1 MSAGKETG
9 RPAQKPKV
17 LSEDWEVAL
26 RAGQEAEGLAGSVED
41 ELAVVHLLR
50 HARAPEGLAEAR
62 LDAVWADIDAEL
74 AAEAPAPWWRRP
86 WTWIGA
92 TAFATAAAAAV
103 LVIVIPNAG
112 QTPPPTVA
120 AGGDGGSEPEL
131 ASAAGQAAALER
143 QFQILAPGARRRVE
157 REVDDDRTQLREQLL
172 AQARA
177 AGDASKGSKG
187 SMGGAP

>member
-1 MSAGKETG
+1 MSAGNENG
-9 RPAQKPKV
+9 RPARKPKV

-74 AAEAPAPWWRRP
+74 EASAPRPWWRRR
-86 WTWIGA
+86 WTWIGG
-92 TAFATAAAAAV
+92 TAFAAAAAAAV

-112 QTPPPTVA
+112 QTPSPPVA
-120 AGGDGGSEPEL
+120 AGDDGEQQPQV
-131 ASAAGQAAALER
+131 AVAAGQAAALER

-157 REVDDDRTQLREQLL
+157 QEVDDDRGQLRERLI

-177 AGDASKGSKG
+177 AGGG